1 MKEHEFALD
10 FVTLHLFLIDHSPIA
25 NIHCM
30 FIKVESVKSKFK
42 EILFHINFDFQWS
55 AEQYD

>member
-30 FIKVESVKSKFK
+30 FIKVESVKSKFR
-42 EILFHINFDFQWS
+42 DFIS
-55 AEQYD
+55 HKL